1 LFQGARCAGRSVN
14 ADYHKAGT
22 RIGMPSSQAR
32 DCARRKAFRQAIG
45 AHGIDQG
52 KSRRKVMSTMM
63 AAGISDED
71 ILSRLRKVLHD
82 TFEIEPTRVTPAA
95 HLFTDLEL
103 DSIDAVDLAIQVQD
117 MTGMRIKPED
127 FKNVRTVGDVI
138 ATVHS
143 LLDR

>member
-1 LFQGARCAGRSVN
+1 
-14 ADYHKAGT
+14 
-22 RIGMPSSQAR
+22 
-32 DCARRKAFRQAIG
+32 
-45 AHGIDQG
+45 
-52 KSRRKVMSTMM
+52 MSTIM
-63 AAGISDED
+63 ATGISDDD
-71 ILSRLRKVLHD
+71 ILLRLRDVLRD
-82 TFEIEPTRVTPAA
+82 TFEIDPARVTPDA

-138 ATVHS
+138 ATVRT